1 MNRDDAKTILLLYRP
16 GTADAADPQMAEA
29 LALVKQ
35 DADLA
40 RWFEEH
46 CARQEALRAKFRQIP
61 VPAGLKEQIISEQ
74 VALTRMAAR
83 RRSVVVATL
92 AVAAIVVSLLVLAR
106 SWFPRG
112 GNMKNYNTLANYQ
125 SQMVYIAT
133 SGYGMNYTTNDLT
146 QIRTY
151 LARHHAPADY
161 TLPPSLAKTAATGCA
176 VENWGNATISM
187 ICFRTGKPLP
197 PNEPGDLWLFVVDR
211 AAVKD
216 APSTTSLQ
224 FTQINRI
231 ITAAWIQGDKLYLLG
246 TEGDEQTIR
255 KYL

>member
-16 GTADAADPQMAEA
+16 GTADAADPQMIEA

-74 VALTRMAAR
+74 AALTRMTAR
-83 RRSVVVATL
+83 RRDIVVATL
-92 AVAAIVVSLLVLAR
+92 AMVAIVVSLFAIAQF
-106 SWFPRG
+106 WFSRG

-125 SQMVYIAT
+125 NQMIYFAT
-133 SGYGMNYTTNDLT
+133 GGYGMDYPTNDLT
-146 QIRTY
+146 QIRAY
-151 LARHHAPADY
+151 LAKNRAPADY
-161 TLPPSLAKTAATGCA
+161 TLPTSLEKTAATGCA
-176 VENWGNATISM
+176 IESWGKAKVAM

-211 AAVKD
+211 AAVKG
-216 APSTTSLQ
+216 APTSTSPR

-231 ITAAWIQGDKLYLLG
+231 ITATWTQGDKLYLLG
-246 TEGDEQTIR
+246 TEGDKQTIQ